1 MKRLKERI
9 HNLGAEDTPSGVTSF
24 RDSAKEDKGESG
36 GYLWIVMGVLR
47 FGVRSVSTTSGDTGT
62 REAPPWLTVLWDS
75 GFIGKRSLIDD
86 EFLGRAEEM

>member
-1 MKRLKERI
+1 
-9 HNLGAEDTPSGVTSF
+9 
-24 RDSAKEDKGESG
+24 
-36 GYLWIVMGVLR
+36 MGVLR